1 MSAKA
6 IIISN
11 TQDLHPTPVTVH
23 DIMKLKPIYPLL
35 FILFL
40 CAGVTLMPKTGDGG
54 QQETASDTTSLLG
67 SKAPEIRPGTWIN
80 SCPLTLSELH
90 GKVVL
95 VEFWT
100 FGCYNCKNTIPHI
113 KAWHKKFNSDSFIII
128 GVHTPEFDLEKSP
141 QRVKGETEKLG
152 ITICRRNGQRLQNM
166 GCVPARI
173 LAHALLD

>member
-1 MSAKA
+1 
-6 IIISN
+6 
-11 TQDLHPTPVTVH
+11 
-23 DIMKLKPIYPLL
+23 MKLKPIYPFL
-35 FILFL
+35 FILFV

-95 VEFWT
+95 LEFWT
-100 FGCYNCKNTIPHI
+100 FGCYNCKNTIPHV
-113 KAWHKKFNSDSFIII
+113 KAWHKKFNSDSFTII

-141 QRVKGETEKLG
+141 RRVKGEIEKLG
-152 ITICRRNGQRLQNM
+152 ITYAVVTDNDYKTWDAYRQQYWPTLYLI
-166 GCVPARI
+166 
-173 LAHALLD
+173 